1 MGRILR
7 REHENKRSAF
17 AALLTTGMLAA
28 ILALAGLAAPSPAYA
43 AELQSLSSV
52 PQLTCVMVSPV
63 DQTPSA
69 AAKARFTA
77 YTNVDD
83 MPDAKMA
90 YTWEKRDLDSGPDA
104 WTTLA
109 GKTTREIELDPGA
122 AGYVRC
128 TVTYTAPADALA
140 PPLPKSV
147 TSTNEARVRIMPAT
161 PANLAFADIG
171 QAIAKVS
178 WTGDANGAAS
188 DLRYR
193 AVGSSEWTSK
203 PGLSSASADLTG
215 LKPGTMYEWSVR
227 SVAYGVSG
235 DPLCSDWVAGPLF
248 TTNPEDIVFSRSS
261 VTPSATSVMAG
272 AEDAVTLT
280 ANTDA
285 DTGTGSE
292 QLTYQWQ
299 LSDGTAWTPIGGA
312 TASTLQVSAKDLSVG
327 EHIYRCEITATRGG
341 STKTLDS
348 SESVVT
354 AMPAAPTGLSV
365 SDEFPYVD
373 PGNQSGQVKA
383 AFSWTW
389 GSGTL
394 PEGARFEVN
403 YRKLAGAGAINDE
416 WLSEGLTINN
426 ESRTCRAVLEARN
439 ITYQW
444 RVRIVQNGATS
455 PWSEVD
461 TFITAQDESTE
472 NLSYVKVTP
481 SDSLVDETTA
491 VTLTASTNADSGST
505 PLTYAWEWCELK
517 TNDPRKGETT
527 VWTSMDGKTSK
538 NLTLSGDERNRY
550 VRCKVTQTV
559 GGTIK
564 TVASNLACVRTE
576 PMAPEN
582 ASAKAARAGTYD
594 SSSCTSLSWECK
606 DPRAK
611 DDANKIVIGY
621 EVNYR
626 KVGASEWVEKI
637 CNTKNCPLTSLEF
650 DATYEWRVRT
660 ILSDNVSGEGGYNP
674 SVQKVGPYSEWVDGP
689 VFTAPKVVVTPT
701 EAAAV
706 IGSNRT
712 LTFTAMPN
720 APITNDRRDKTYQW
734 ERHDGTEWAP
744 VSGATSETLSI
755 VANDAATAGASRYRC
770 MVTLG
775 EGEYRRVDTTS
786 NEVACTLTLAAPTNL
801 TASDIASGKATLAW
815 DWGGSQTADEFKVF
829 YREAGATEWEPATA
843 TGNVRELALEGLK
856 PETAYEWRVQAVQN
870 GVESQSSFTSL
881 FVTTL
886 ALPEPV
892 DYEVTAG
899 ANGTWQPGQADLSFT
914 INGDLGKFVSLAVDG
929 AQLVRDKDYT
939 AASGSTVI
947 TLSDDYLAT
956 LSAGTHTLVA
966 TYTDGTAETTFIIA
980 AADKPTPPP
989 PSDGNNT
996 SGTDGGDSG
1005 AGGAGAKPLAPTG
1018 DPLGNAV
1025 GAVGVLGAVCAAFA
1039 AIAAVRL
1046 RRRR

>member
-28 ILALAGLAAPSPAYA
+28 ILVLAGLAAPSPAYA

-171 QAIAKVS
+171 QAIAQVS
-178 WTGDANGAAS
+178 WTTDANGAAS

-248 TTNPEDIVFSRSS
+248 TTNPEDIVFSRAS

-341 STKTLDS
+341 STKMLDS

-373 PGNQSGQVKA
+373 PDKPRGQVKA
-383 AFSWTW
+383 TLSWTW
-389 GSGTL
+389 GDGAL
-394 PEGARFEVN
+394 PEGTRFEVS
-403 YRKLAGAGAINDE
+403 YRKLAGAGAINDG
-416 WLSEGLTINN
+416 WISEGLVIDN
-426 ESRTCRAVLEARN
+426 ENRTCRAVLEARN

-444 RVRIVQNGATS
+444 RVRVVQSGVTS
-455 PWSEVD
+455 PWSAVD
-461 TFITAQDESTE
+461 TFITAQNESPDE
-472 NLSYVKVTP
+472 LSSVQVTP
-481 SDSLVDETTA
+481 SDSLASNDDA
-491 VTLTASTNADSGST
+491 VTLTASTNVADDSA
-505 PLTYAWEWCELK
+505 LTYAWEWCPL
-517 TNDPRKGETT
+517 TTFDPRDDRET
-527 VWTSMDGKTSK
+527 VWTVMEGETSK
-538 NLTLSGDERNRY
+538 EITLSGDDRNRF
-550 VRCKVTQTV
+550 VRCTVTQAV
-559 GGTIK
+559 GGATK
-564 TVASNLACVRTE
+564 TVASNPACVRTE
-576 PMAPEN
+576 PLAPKN
-582 ASAKAARAGTYD
+582 TSAKAARVGTYD
-594 SSSCTSLSWECK
+594 SDSCIGLRWEC
-606 DPRAK
+606 DDLRAQN
-611 DDANKIVIGY
+611 DAQKNVIGY

-626 KVGASEWVEKI
+626 KIGTSEWTEEI
-637 CNTKNCPLTSLEF
+637 CNEKSCRLTSLEF

-660 ILSDNVSGEGGYNP
+660 ILSSDVRGEGGYNP
-674 SVQKVGPYSEWVDGP
+674 KLEKGGPHSEWVDGP
-689 VFTAPKVVVTPT
+689 VFTAPKVGVTPT
-701 EAAAV
+701 RAAAV
-706 IGSNRT
+706 IGNGRT
-712 LTFTAMPN
+712 LTFTAIPN
-720 APITNDRRDKTYQW
+720 APIMSHERNKEYQW
-734 ERHDGTEWAP
+734 ERYEGTKW
-744 VSGATSETLSI
+744 VSVPGETNATLSI
-755 VANDAATAGASRYRC
+755 VANDAAAAGASRYRC
-770 MVTLG
+770 KVTLEG
-775 EGEYRRVDTTS
+775 GEYSRIVTTS

-815 DWGGSQTADEFKVF
+815 DWGGSQSADEFKVF

-856 PETAYEWRVQAVQN
+856 PETAYEWRAQAVQN

-881 FVTTL
+881 FVTASKHSPL
-886 ALPEPV
+886 
-892 DYEVTAG
+892 DYHVTAG
-899 ANGTWQPGQADLSFT
+899 ANGTWQPGQAGLAFT
-914 INGDLGKFVSLAVDG
+914 INGELDKFVSAAVDG
-929 AQLVRDKDYT
+929 VQLVRDKDYT
-939 AASGSTVI
+939 TASGSTVL
-947 TLSDDYLAT
+947 TLSSDYLAT

-966 TYTDGTAETTFIIA
+966 VYVDGMAKTAFTIA

-996 SGTDGGDSG
+996 SGTDGDDSG
-1005 AGGAGAKPLAPTG
+1005 AGGADAKPLAPTG

-1025 GAVGVLGAVCAAFA
+1025 GAAGVLGAVCAAFA